1 LSCASAR
8 KKNASAALAIAAQ
21 KVQAQTLRTGEA
33 SGLLP
38 LSSLSRTFMGAAG
51 SFWRRLL
58 PESLLLCQLDQ
69 VNEQWTLVDL
79 GELSCGVEVIDEM
92 HLRHGCLSP
101 LHVQHMHPC

>member
-1 LSCASAR
+1 
-8 KKNASAALAIAAQ
+8 
-21 KVQAQTLRTGEA
+21 
-33 SGLLP
+33 
-38 LSSLSRTFMGAAG
+38 MGAAG

-92 HLRHGCLSP
+92 HLRHVCLSP